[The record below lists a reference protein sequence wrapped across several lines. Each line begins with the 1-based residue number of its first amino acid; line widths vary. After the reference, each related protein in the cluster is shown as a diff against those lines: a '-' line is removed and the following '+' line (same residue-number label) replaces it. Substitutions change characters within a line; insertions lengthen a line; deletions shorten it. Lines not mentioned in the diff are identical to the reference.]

1 MAGVVAT
8 IGNDGVRPDIHIL
21 MDRERG
27 CAGNLAPELSPV
39 IPAEIAATMRAYWPM
54 WGDVIGHLG
63 SALSGPN
70 RELSWFLG
78 LDAKDAGPY
87 GVVVLLEN
95 PASQDM
101 AAHIGTEILHQVTA
115 R

>member
-8 IGNDGVRPDIHIL
+8 IGNDGIRPDIHIL
-21 MDRERG
+21 MDAERG
-27 CAGNLAPELSPV
+27 CTGNLAPESFPV
-39 IPAEIAATMRAYWPM
+39 IPPKIAATIRAYWPP
-54 WGDVIGHLG
+54 WDNVIGHLG

-78 LDAKDAGPY
+78 LDAEDAAHY

-95 PASQDM
+95 PASQDV
-101 AAHIGTEILHQVTA
+101 AAHIGTEILQQVTA